1 MENTEEK
8 EKIFYQDDAVIV
20 TQSRFVS
27 GGTTYAIRDISFV
40 RKCKISKDIKD
51 ILTPIFYIVVG
62 IIFLIFS
69 LDLFFRITGGIC
81 VIIGVLWLFS
91 GKHKFSVR
99 INTNEGKQDS
109 FISTD
114 EELIEKIVYAV
125 SEAIFYRK

>member
-20 TQSRFVS
+20 TQSRFIS

-69 LDLFFRITGGIC
+69 LDLFFRIVGGIC
-81 VIIGVLWLFS
+81 VIIGILWVSLV
-91 GKHKFSVR
+91 KQKFSVR
-99 INTNEGKQDS
+99 ININKGKEDS
-109 FISTD
+109 FISKD
-114 EELIEKIVYAV
+114 EELIAKIVEAV
-125 SEAIFYRK
+125 NNAMVYRG